1 MKDNTV
7 FLMAASIYAG
17 YVAKREETSIQKDQD
32 LMLQAAADAMRLV
45 GLIEDRYT
53 PDGLKVVEKW
63 KNF

>member
-53 PDGLKVVEKW
+53 PDGLKVVEK
-63 KNF
+63 